1 MEVPDCPFYLR
12 HTLSLAMLDLTIS
25 CFDQE
30 PLVFMPL
37 CVPWLSFLCACGC
50 RRPREGRSRKLRFH
64 SAEATRVKCSET
76 KHHDQSLRSP
86 PCGIKPFHWDGESR
100 NFAAF
105 WQPCVC
111 LGVSSCVSIFMYIV
125 QYDAT
130 AGGGCVYMCIRYHEM
145 VEGTEPLHGFAEDS
159 NLFIH

>member
-1 MEVPDCPFYLR
+1 
-12 HTLSLAMLDLTIS
+12 MLVGAG
-25 CFDQE
+25 DQGKDARGNCVFI
-30 PLVFMPL
+30 PL
-37 CVPWLSFLCACGC
+37 
-50 RRPREGRSRKLRFH
+50 KLQG
-64 SAEATRVKCSET
+64 RVKCSET